1 MLGLLFPLWQRIVL
15 RIVIYLLNKI
25 LLLKDASLWAF
36 STDTVF
42 RGQYKVRKWS
52 VVLSLHS
59 FALMISLVAQE
70 L

>member
-1 MLGLLFPLWQRIVL
+1 MLL
-15 RIVIYLLNKI
+15 Y
-25 LLLKDASLWAF
+25 
-36 STDTVF
+36 VF
-42 RGQYKVRKWS
+42 FYPDIKFFMDIYKVRKWF